1 MKLSTG
7 INQWGSALLGLV
19 CVFLVI
25 HLVTQYR
32 GMQPGHGKSN
42 IAAAMTMPHAPA
54 GKHKAHVADD
64 LVRYDPSVH
73 FDLLKTL
80 DARPLPDED
89 RNPFEFVGLPPPPPQ
104 PVALKSEPPPP
115 PPPPPP
121 PLKAVGYNELPGGQK
136 EAMVTLDSDL
146 NVVHEGDMIGTKY
159 RVVSISAAQ
168 VVVEDVN
175 THEKINLPIAQ

>member
-7 INQWGSALLGLV
+7 INQWGSAALGLV
-19 CVFLVI
+19 CVFLGI

-32 GMQPGHGKSN
+32 GMQPGHGHGNS
-42 IAAAMTMPHAPA
+42 AAAITTHASA
-54 GKHKAHVADD
+54 GKHSAHPAND

-73 FDLLKTL
+73 FDLLKAL

-89 RNPFEFVGLPPPPPQ
+89 RNPFEFVGGAPPPPQ
-104 PVALKSEPPPP
+104 PVTLNTTPPPP
-115 PPPPPP
+115 PLPPPPP

-136 EAMVTLDSDL
+136 EAMVTLDNDL
-146 NVVHEGDMIGTKY
+146 NVVHESDMIGTKY
-159 RVVSISAAQ
+159 RVVSISASQ
-168 VVVEDVN
+168 VVVEDVT